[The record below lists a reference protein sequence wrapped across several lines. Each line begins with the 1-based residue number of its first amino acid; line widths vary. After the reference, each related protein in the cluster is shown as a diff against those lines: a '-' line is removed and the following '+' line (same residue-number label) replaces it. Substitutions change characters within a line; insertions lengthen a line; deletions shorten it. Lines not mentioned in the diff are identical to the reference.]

1 MGRALGSPRWFPPGF
16 PLAHSDSCGVVRR
29 NPQLDG
35 EWLLLEFV
43 REEGPHR
50 SVAMGVL
57 RWLVLGVGGE
67 PHSYRC
73 GLRGGGEPHSYRC
86 GLGGGPNR
94 SLFARPALA
103 ELKSALL
110 VRPVRCACGR

>member
-1 MGRALGSPRWFPPGF
+1 MGGPVLQAWPTRRRGLSGSHLLSMRHTHKSFIINEGGPEAHPTGSPPGF

-43 REEGPHR
+43 REEGPRR

-57 RWLVLGVGGE
+57 RWLVPGVGGE
-67 PHSYRC
+67 R
-73 GLRGGGEPHSYRC
+73 GGEPHSYRC
-86 GLGGGPNR
+86 GLGSEG
-94 SLFARPALA
+94 
-103 ELKSALL
+103 
-110 VRPVRCACGR
+110 